1 MMTLWTTEVKRNFP
15 NWGAKKLDGADDQV
29 GERLRE
35 YVVQHI
41 NGYTNQETSPELTKY
56 ARILES
62 RTPMKAEMF
71 IDLRILL
78 KAFHQ
83 VKQKELKQ
91 IDKIFSLPE
100 DIGYESGFLISANK
114 VEEVFDE
121 LFEEP
126 EIKKVLQ

>member
-1 MMTLWTTEVKRNFP
+1 MTLWTTEVKRNFP
-15 NWGAKKLDGADDQV
+15 NWGGDKYDVADDQV

-35 YVVQHI
+35 YVITHV
-41 NGYTNQETSPELTKY
+41 NGYTNDQASPELAKY

-62 RTPMKAEMF
+62 RTPMSAEMF

-78 KAFHQ
+78 KALHQ
-83 VKQKELKQ
+83 VKQKELRQ
-91 IDKIFSLPE
+91 IDKSFSLPK
-100 DIGYESGFLISANK
+100 DCGYESGFLISANK

-126 EIKKVLQ
+126 EIKRVLQ

>member
-1 MMTLWTTEVKRNFP
+1 MTLWTTEVKRGFP
-15 NWGAKKLDGADDQV
+15 KWGSEKYNGSDDQV

-35 YVVQHI
+35 YVITHI
-41 NGYTNQETSPELTKY
+41 NGYTNQETSPELYKY
-56 ARILES
+56 SRMIES
-62 RTPMKAEMF
+62 RTPMSAEMF

-78 KAFHQ
+78 KALHQ

-91 IDKIFSLPE
+91 IDKIFSLPK

-114 VEEVFDE
+114 VEEAFDD

-126 EIKKVLQ
+126 EILEAVQ